1 MPPTLRSAQSSPT
14 GKPALLNASPGIA
27 PGRKAPKCAKCAQ
40 SRRGHPRSGCPNVAK
55 SEDMSTSPTKERK
68 ERLEEDLSK
77 ALKSIGLGPLV
88 PEECHGRH
96 PVGYRARITASKD
109 NDSKRSK
116 GQNTTAPIKFKMNS
130 GPQTL
135 MPGTLKAPSWE
146 SSIEGLPN
154 VELSPTK
161 NSIGIQTS
169 FRGFNCDAVS
179 APLSDLQFKSPPLV
193 SKPLPLQRS
202 QTLEQRQL
210 FLASLSRASPASVYI
225 HKRQDVDEVKVS
237 AEAAK
242 LHVRPVYNEDKE
254 EEDVLLVIGSDLN
267 AVEKLAEELTESIE
281 NPKLNTAS
289 NISNTAGRTS
299 SASSTFKAVASG
311 AIMGAL
317 GTWAGLAFS

>member
-1 MPPTLRSAQSSPT
+1 
-14 GKPALLNASPGIA
+14 
-27 PGRKAPKCAKCAQ
+27 
-40 SRRGHPRSGCPNVAK
+40 
-55 SEDMSTSPTKERK
+55 MSTSPTKERE
-68 ERLEEDLSK
+68 ERLEEDLNK

-96 PVGYRARITASKD
+96 PVDYRARITASKD
-109 NDSKRSK
+109 SDSKRSK

-146 SSIEGLPN
+146 SSIEGLPD
-154 VELSPTK
+154 VELSPPK

-179 APLSDLQFKSPPLV
+179 APHSNLQFKPPPLV

-242 LHVRPVYNEDKE
+242 LHVRPVYNEDE

-267 AVEKLAEELTESIE
+267 AVEKLAEELTTSIE
-281 NPKLNTAS
+281 DPKPNTVS
-289 NISNTAGRTS
+289 NISNTAGRTP